1 MPTPSS
7 GPNPIAEPPVRQR
20 WSLRRIAG
28 ALGLF
33 GVAASLWI
41 HALAAVVG
49 VLFGTWMLGSGFSSG
64 VGTADRAIDLGTPT
78 NLSEL
83 GAADPGGGA
92 STLLDKPLDAAALTP
107 TLSGL
112 AAELPDPTAT
122 STGAAALGG
131 GAGDALGFGSDSA
144 AGGAGGSG
152 LEGAGGGG
160 AKFFGIEA
168 RGRRFAY
175 LCDVSGSMDD
185 ERLAALK
192 RELQSSIDELS
203 SGSSFSIIL
212 FSSESRMLTGD
223 GWVDSGPKAREQ
235 VRTLLRGVTAMG
247 GTEPLP
253 GFALLFALRPRPDA
267 VYFMTDGEFGRGQ
280 EDDIATKVAQLS
292 RSGPRPVPVH
302 CITLVQ
308 TEGAKIMQL
317 LAKVTGGKYRH
328 VPGAAAPAGV
338 PPPPSNPGSRP

>member
-1 MPTPSS
+1 MATLP
-7 GPNPIAEPPVRQR
+7 GVPNPPAKTAARPR
-20 WSLRRIAG
+20 WSLRRVAG

-33 GVAASLWI
+33 GFAASLWI

-64 VGTADRAIDLGTPT
+64 VGHADRAIDLGTPT

-92 STLLDKPLDAAALTP
+92 ATLLDKPLDAAALTP

-122 STGAAALGG
+122 PTGAATLGG
-131 GAGDALGFGSDSA
+131 GAGDSTGFGTDSG
-144 AGGAGGSG
+144 AGGLGGSG

-168 RGRRFAY
+168 RGKRFAY
-175 LCDVSGSMDD
+175 LCDVSGSMEE

-192 RELQSSIDELS
+192 RELQTSIDELS
-203 SGSSFSIIL
+203 SGSSCSIIL
-212 FSSESRMLTGD
+212 FSSEARMLTGD
-223 GWVDSGPKAREQ
+223 GWVDAGPKGREQ
-235 VRTLLRGVTAMG
+235 VRTLLRGVTSMG

-253 GFALLFALRPRPDA
+253 GFAMLFALRPRPDA

-280 EDDIATKVAQLS
+280 EDEIATKVAQLS

-317 LAKVTGGKYRH
+317 IAKVTGGKYRH

-338 PPPPSNPGSRP
+338 PPPPSNPGGKP